1 MNEIQALNILSNLA
15 TRAIVGGHL
24 TDINDAGSIYTALI
38 VLSQSIP
45 QQQVSEGELP
55 QPKPESGK
63 KGK

>member
-1 MNEIQALNILSNLA
+1 MNEIQALNILTTLA
-15 TRAIVGGHL
+15 NRATTGGLL

-45 QQQVSEGELP
+45 QPQVTEGDT
-55 QPKPESGK
+55 QAPETGK